1 MKNLLLIIVLALAS
15 CFTVDAQVIT
25 LVADET
31 YGNGND
37 WDKIFDTYY
46 DTVGGRPYGLRK
58 QLIIFDDGK
67 AIVSHATRN
76 KYSLFDS
83 NGKFLKDIT
92 LYYADKGKKPRNLQP
107 VEGKLGN
114 LYFTRAN
121 NTGDI
126 YLFDD
131 KGLIVKELKIKYQAL
146 EMLALDDLHIAIIG
160 GTSWTSKWRHLV
172 SILDTK
178 TNKEKILCDAFE
190 DMNTDIKSKDYYI
203 YTESRRNDMKGQWQ
217 IAKVND
223 KLIVSNP
230 IDGLV
235 KTYDF
240 SGNKISEKQLDWEPK
255 NLSVEEQ
262 VTLQN
267 DRIQRLKD
275 ELPQITNT
283 DERLLPAY
291 RELISAYEK
300 GIQHIKEP
308 INMGWF
314 TMAIRGNDDD
324 ILFFGD
330 AEESGKN
337 TFHTYS
343 VSKGQSISE
352 NSFQCEGYDLAIT
365 KKRFVCYNGFY
376 YGVQM
381 LKNCNGMPLRLVR
394 FKAKSN

>member
-1 MKNLLLIIVLALAS
+1 MKKILLIIALAIAS
-15 CFTVDAQVIT
+15 FYQSDAQVIT
-25 LVADET
+25 LVADEA
-31 YGNGND
+31 YGKGND

-58 QLIIFDDGK
+58 QLVVFDDGK
-67 AIVSHATRN
+67 AMVSHATRN
-76 KYSLFDS
+76 RYSLFDA

-92 LYYADKGKKPRNLQP
+92 LYFTDKGKKPRNLQP
-107 VEGKLGN
+107 VEGKLGD

-146 EMLALDDLHIAIIG
+146 EMLALDDRHIAIFG
-160 GTSWTSKWRHLV
+160 GTSWTSKWRHFV

-178 TNKEKILCDAFE
+178 TGKEKTLCDSFE
-190 DMNTDIKSKDYYI
+190 DMTSIKSKDYCI
-203 YTESRRNDMKGQWQ
+203 YTESRINDMKGHWQ
-217 IAKVND
+217 IAKVNGR
-223 KLIVSNP
+223 LIVSNP

-235 KTYDF
+235 RSYDYN
-240 SGNKISEKQLDWEPK
+240 GNKISEKTLDWKPQT
-255 NLSVEEQ
+255 LSVEEQ
-262 VTLQN
+262 IALQN
-267 DRIQRLKD
+267 DRIQRMKD

-291 RELISAYEK
+291 RELISSYEK

-314 TMAIRGNDDD
+314 TMAIKGNDDG

-330 AEESGKN
+330 AEEAGKN
-337 TFHTYS
+337 TFRIYS
-343 VSKGQSISE
+343 VAKGQSIST
-352 NSFQCEGYDLAIT
+352 STFQCEDYDLALT
-365 KKRFVCYNGFY
+365 KKRFVCHNGFY
-376 YGVQM
+376 YGVQV
-381 LKNCNGMPLRLVR
+381 LKNCEGMPLRLVR
-394 FKAKSN
+394 FRVKSN

>member
-1 MKNLLLIIVLALAS
+1 MKNLLLIIVLAIAT
-15 CFTVDAQVIT
+15 CCQVDAQVIK
-25 LVADET
+25 LVPDET
-31 YGNGND
+31 YGEGNN

-46 DTVGGRPYGLRK
+46 DTLDGRPYGLRK
-58 QLIIFDDGK
+58 QLVVFDDGK

-83 NGKFLKDIT
+83 DGKFMKDIT
-92 LYYADKGKKPRNLQP
+92 LYFADKGKQARNLQP

-146 EMLALDDLHIAIIG
+146 EMLALDDHHIAIIG
-160 GTSWTSKWRHLV
+160 GTSWTNKWRHFV

-178 TNKEKILCDAFE
+178 TGKEKILCDAFD
-190 DMNTDIKSKDYYI
+190 DMRGSIKSEGYFI
-203 YTESRRNDMKGQWQ
+203 YTESRKEDLKGQWQ

-223 KLIVSNP
+223 RLIVSNP

-235 KTYDF
+235 RTYDF
-240 SGNKISEKQLDWEPK
+240 SSNKVSEKLLDWKPQI
-255 NLSVEEQ
+255 LSVEEQ
-262 VTLQN
+262 VAIQN

-275 ELPQITNT
+275 GLPQVT
-283 DERLLPAY
+283 DERLLPKY
-291 RELISAYEK
+291 NELISSYEN
-300 GIQHIKEP
+300 GIQHIKES

-314 TMAIRGNDDD
+314 TMAIRGNDDN

-330 AEESGKN
+330 AEEAGKN

-343 VSKGQSISE
+343 VGKGQSISE
-352 NSFQCEGYDLAIT
+352 NSFQCEDYDLALT
-365 KKRFVCYNGFY
+365 KKRFVCHDGFY
-376 YGVQM
+376 YGVQV
-381 LKNCNGMPLRLVR
+381 LKNCDGMPLRLVR
-394 FKAKSN
+394 FRTE

>member
-1 MKNLLLIIVLALAS
+1 MRSLLFIIVLAIAS
-15 CFTVDAQVIT
+15 CFQVDAQVIT
-25 LVADET
+25 LITDET
-31 YGNGND
+31 YGKGND

-58 QLIIFDDGK
+58 QLVVFDDGK

-83 NGKFLKDIT
+83 NGKFLKDII
-92 LYYADKGKKPRNLQP
+92 LYFADKGKKPRNLQP

-146 EMLALDDLHIAIIG
+146 EMLTLDDHHIAIFG
-160 GTSWTSKWRHLV
+160 GTSWTNKWRHFV
-172 SILDTK
+172 SVLDTK
-178 TNKEKILCDAFE
+178 TGKEKILCDAFE
-190 DMNTDIKSKDYYI
+190 DMSTDLKSKGYYI
-203 YTESRRNDMKGQWQ
+203 YTENRKEEMKGHWQ

-235 KTYDF
+235 RTYDF
-240 SGNKISEKQLDWEPK
+240 SGNKISEKLLDWEPQT
-255 NLSVEEQ
+255 LSVEEQ
-262 VTLQN
+262 ITLQN
-267 DRIQRLKD
+267 ARIQNLKD
-275 ELPQITNT
+275 ELPNIT
-283 DERLLPAY
+283 DERILPKY
-291 RELISAYEK
+291 KELISYYEK
-300 GIQHIKEP
+300 GNQRIKEP

-314 TMAIRGNDDD
+314 TMAIRGNDDN

-352 NSFQCEGYDLAIT
+352 GSFQCKDYNLALT
-365 KKRFVCYNGFY
+365 KKRFVCHNGFY
-376 YGVQM
+376 YGIQE
-381 LKNCNGMPLRLVR
+381 LKDCKGMPLRLVKFR
-394 FKAKSN
+394 AE

>member
-1 MKNLLLIIVLALAS
+1 MKKILLIIALALAS
-15 CFTVDAQVIT
+15 CFQVDAQMIT

-58 QLIIFDDGK
+58 QLVVFDDGK
-67 AIVSHATRN
+67 AMVSHATRN
-76 KYSLFDS
+76 KYSLFDA

-92 LYYADKGKKPRNLQP
+92 LYYASKGKKPRNLQP

-146 EMLALDDLHIAIIG
+146 EMLALDDHHIAIVG
-160 GTSWTSKWRHLV
+160 GTSWTSKWRHFV

-178 TNKEKILCDAFE
+178 TGKEKILCDAFE
-190 DMNTDIKSKDYYI
+190 DANTDIKSKGYYI
-203 YTESRRNDMKGQWQ
+203 YTENRRDEMKGRWQ
-217 IAKVND
+217 IAKVNG

-235 KTYDF
+235 RTYDF
-240 SGNKISEKQLDWEPK
+240 SGNKISEKRLDWEPVI
-255 NLSVEEQ
+255 LSVEKQ
-262 VTLQN
+262 IALQN
-267 DRIQRLKD
+267 ERIQNLKD
-275 ELPQITNT
+275 ELPNVT
-283 DERLLPAY
+283 DERILPKY
-291 RELISAYEK
+291 KELISYYEK
-300 GIQHIKEP
+300 GNQHIKEP

-314 TMAIRGNDDD
+314 TMAIRGNDDN

-330 AEESGKN
+330 AEEAGKN
-337 TFHTYS
+337 TFHVYS
-343 VSKGQSISE
+343 VAKGQSISE
-352 NSFQCEGYDLAIT
+352 GSFQCEDYDLALT
-365 KKRFVCYNGFY
+365 KKRFVCHNGFY
-376 YGVQM
+376 YGVQE
-381 LKNCNGMPLRLVR
+381 LKNCDGMPLRLVR
-394 FKAKSN
+394 FRAE

>member
-1 MKNLLLIIVLALAS
+1 MKNLLLIFALAIAS
-15 CFTVDAQVIT
+15 CFQADAQVIT
-25 LVADET
+25 LVPDKT
-31 YGNGND
+31 YGQGND

-46 DTVGGRPYGLRK
+46 DTVGGCPYGLRK
-58 QLIIFDDGK
+58 QLVVFDDGK

-92 LYYADKGKKPRNLQP
+92 LYFANKGKKPRNLQP

-131 KGLIVKELKIKYQAL
+131 KGLITKELKIKYQAL
-146 EMLALDDLHIAIIG
+146 EMLALDDHHIAIFG
-160 GTSWTSKWRHLV
+160 GTSWTTKWRHFV

-178 TNKEKILCDAFE
+178 TGKEKILCDAFE
-190 DMNTDIKSKDYYI
+190 DANTDIKSKGYYI
-203 YTESRRNDMKGQWQ
+203 YTENRRDEMKGRWQ
-217 IAKVND
+217 IAKVNG

-235 KTYDF
+235 RTYDF
-240 SGNKISEKQLDWEPK
+240 SGNKISEKRLDWRPQ

-262 VTLQN
+262 VAIQN

-275 ELPQITNT
+275 ELPQVT
-283 DERLLPAY
+283 DERWLPKY
-291 RELISAYEK
+291 KELISYYEI

-314 TMAIRGNDDD
+314 TMAIGGNDDN

-330 AEESGKN
+330 AEEPGKN
-337 TFHTYS
+337 TFHVYS
-343 VSKGQSISE
+343 VAKGQSISE
-352 NSFQCEGYDLAIT
+352 SSFQCEDYDLALT
-365 KKRFVCYNGFY
+365 KKRFVCHNGFY
-376 YGVQM
+376 YGVQE
-381 LKNCNGMPLRLVR
+381 LKNCDGMPLRLVR
-394 FKAKSN
+394 FRAK

>member
-1 MKNLLLIIVLALAS
+1 MKKILLIIVLVLAS
-15 CFTVDAQVIT
+15 CFHVDAQVIT

-46 DTVGGRPYGLRK
+46 DTLGGYSYGLRK
-58 QLIIFDDGK
+58 QLIVFDDGK

-92 LYYADKGKKPRNLQP
+92 LYFANKGKKPRNLQP

-114 LYFTRAN
+114 LYFTQAN

-146 EMLALDDLHIAIIG
+146 EMLALDDHHIAIFG
-160 GTSWTSKWRHLV
+160 GTSWTSKWRHFV

-178 TNKEKILCDAFE
+178 TGKEKILCDAFE
-190 DMNTDIKSKDYYI
+190 DASTDIRSKGYYI
-203 YTESRRNDMKGQWQ
+203 YTENRREEMKGHWQ
-217 IAKVND
+217 IAKAD
-223 KLIVSNP
+223 GKLIVSNP

-235 KTYDF
+235 RTYDF
-240 SGNKISEKQLDWEPK
+240 SGNKISEKLLDWEPQ

-262 VTLQN
+262 VTIQN

-275 ELPQITNT
+275 ELPQVT
-283 DERLLPAY
+283 DERLLPKY
-291 RELISAYEK
+291 NELISYYEK
-300 GIQHIKEP
+300 GIQHIKES

-314 TMAIRGNDDD
+314 TMAIKGNNDN

-330 AEESGKN
+330 AEEAGKN
-337 TFHTYS
+337 TFHVYS
-343 VSKGQSISE
+343 VSKSQSISE
-352 NSFQCEGYDLAIT
+352 GSFQCEDYDLAIT
-365 KKRFVCYNGFY
+365 KKRFVCHNGFY
-376 YGVQM
+376 YGVQV
-381 LKNCNGMPLRLVR
+381 LKNCDGMPLRLVR
-394 FKAKSN
+394 FRVE

>member
-1 MKNLLLIIVLALAS
+1 MKKILLIIVLALAS
-15 CFTVDAQVIT
+15 CFQVDAQMIT

-58 QLIIFDDGK
+58 QLVVFDDGK
-67 AIVSHATRN
+67 AMVSHATRN
-76 KYSLFDS
+76 KYSLFDA

-92 LYYADKGKKPRNLQP
+92 LYFADKGKKPRNLQP

-146 EMLALDDLHIAIIG
+146 EMLALDDHHIAIVG
-160 GTSWTSKWRHLV
+160 GTSWTNKWRHFV
-172 SILDTK
+172 SVLDTK
-178 TNKEKILCDAFE
+178 TGKEKIICDAFE
-190 DMNTDIKSKDYYI
+190 DTNTDIKSKGYYI
-203 YTESRRNDMKGQWQ
+203 YTESRRNDMQGHWQ
-217 IAKVND
+217 IAKANGR
-223 KLIVSNP
+223 LIVSNP

-235 KTYDF
+235 RTYDF
-240 SGNKISEKQLDWEPK
+240 NGNKISEKLLDWEPQ

-262 VTLQN
+262 VALQN

-275 ELPQITNT
+275 ELPQITAT

-291 RELISAYEK
+291 RELISSYEK

-330 AEESGKN
+330 AEEAGKN

-343 VSKGQSISE
+343 VSKRQSISE
-352 NSFQCEGYDLAIT
+352 NSFQCKDYDLAIT
-365 KKRFVCYNGFY
+365 KKRFVCHNGFY
-376 YGVQM
+376 YGVQV
-381 LKNCNGMPLRLVR
+381 LKDCEGIPLRLVR
-394 FKAKSN
+394 FKVKSN